1 MNAHYRTLK
10 FNLIDPASECA
21 KTDRGYDNLTLD
33 HPALAVMTD
42 FRLVPAATVTQ
53 QASLDKALDKMK
65 TVGVRM
71 LLVLDDDNR
80 LHGLITANDILG
92 EHAIEY
98 IERNRVKR
106 EEVRIADIMHPTS
119 SLRSLSLQDVL
130 QSSIGDLIHTLKGLG
145 LQHVLVSTVEYGE
158 PKIRGIF
165 SAAEIARQ
173 LGLELDPMGHARSFA
188 ELEKVL
194 LHVKVA

>member
-1 MNAHYRTLK
+1 MNAHYRTLP
-10 FNLIDPASECA
+10 FRPIDPASTCA
-21 KTDRGYDNLTLD
+21 KTDRGYDSLTLD

-42 FRLVPAATVTQ
+42 FRLVPAATIAP
-53 QASLDKALDKMK
+53 QASLSRTLDKMK

-71 LLVLDDDNR
+71 LLVLDDDSV
-80 LHGLITANDILG
+80 LQGLITANDILG
-92 EHAIEY
+92 ERAIEY
-98 IERNRVKR
+98 VEKHRVKR
-106 EEVRIADIMHPTS
+106 EDVQVADIMHPVET
-119 SLRSLSLQDVL
+119 LRALPLPDVI
-130 QSSIGDLIHTLKGLG
+130 QSSIGDLVNSLKGLG
-145 LQHVLVSTVEYGE
+145 LQHVLVTTVEFGE

-173 LGLELDPMGHARSFA
+173 LGLELDPMAHARSFA

>member
-1 MNAHYRTLK
+1 MTTHYRTLK
-10 FNLIDPASECA
+10 FSPIDPTSTCA

-42 FRLVPAATVTQ
+42 FRLVPAATVAP
-53 QASLDKALDKMK
+53 QASLDKALEKMK

-71 LLVLDDDNR
+71 LLVLDDDST
-80 LHGLITANDILG
+80 LQGLITAHDLLG

-98 IERNRVKR
+98 IEKNRVKR
-106 EEVRIADIMHPTS
+106 EDVTVADIMHPTA
-119 SLRSLSLQDVL
+119 SLHGLSLQDVL
-130 QSSIGDLIHTLKGLG
+130 QSSIGDLVHSLKGLG
-145 LQHVLVSTVEYGE
+145 LQHVLVSTSEFGE
-158 PKIRGIF
+158 AKIRGIF

-173 LGLELDPMGHARSFA
+173 LRLEVDPMGQARSFA

-194 LHVKVA
+194 LNAKAA